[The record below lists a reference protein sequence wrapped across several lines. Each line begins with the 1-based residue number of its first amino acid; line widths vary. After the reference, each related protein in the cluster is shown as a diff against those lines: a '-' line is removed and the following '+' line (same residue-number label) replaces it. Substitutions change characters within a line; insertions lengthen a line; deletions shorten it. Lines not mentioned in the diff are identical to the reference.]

1 MPVAVSSTSAA
12 DTGELV
18 RQTSAMEINAQPW
31 LESTHK
37 LHEIQTLKEIS
48 LGNCRLLYGSERFKF
63 YGKALAPMLNTGID
77 TRLDIVICEDE
88 GTKRFAAILTC
99 NQDGQTKLLRT
110 ELSGCP
116 VVAVRTLVDGL
127 QKDTAKLFLKYAV
140 GSQIRGQQGF
150 TNKDTGKFELWD
162 EAQEKRIRGPDD
174 DTQGLVRSWSDAPGA
189 DGRPSSDRRGDGYH
203 GRYNKRSR
211 PVERPEKPMVE
222 AEITDLDYY
231 D

>member
-1 MPVAVSSTSAA
+1 MPVTVSSTSAA

-37 LHEIQTLKEIS
+37 
-48 LGNCRLLYGSERFKF
+48 
-63 YGKALAPMLNTGID
+63 
-77 TRLDIVICEDE
+77 
-88 GTKRFAAILTC
+88 
-99 NQDGQTKLLRT
+99 
-110 ELSGCP
+110 
-116 VVAVRTLVDGL
+116 
-127 QKDTAKLFLKYAV
+127 
-140 GSQIRGQQGF
+140 IRGQQGF

-162 EAQEKRIRGPDD
+162 EAQEKRICGPDD

>member
-1 MPVAVSSTSAA
+1 M
-12 DTGELV
+12 
-18 RQTSAMEINAQPW
+18 
-31 LESTHK
+31 
-37 LHEIQTLKEIS
+37 
-48 LGNCRLLYGSERFKF
+48 
-63 YGKALAPMLNTGID
+63 
-77 TRLDIVICEDE
+77 
-88 GTKRFAAILTC
+88 
-99 NQDGQTKLLRT
+99 
-110 ELSGCP
+110 
-116 VVAVRTLVDGL
+116 
-127 QKDTAKLFLKYAV
+127 

-150 TNKDTGKFELWD
+150 TNKDTGKFELWG

-189 DGRPSSDRRGDGYH
+189 DGRPSSDRRGAGYH